1 MIHLSPAQ
9 HQTISQQAEQAYPN
23 ECCGLLAGI
32 TNADG
37 SITVTRV
44 TPSPNTLTDESGG
57 GGHDRFEVDPQVRF
71 DLMRELNDT
80 PESIIGHY
88 HSHPDHPAEPSKHDL
103 DMALEPNLMWLIV
116 SVSRGSA
123 VDIRAWCLNRD
134 SREIL
139 SIPLE
144 TSENS

>member
-9 HQTISQQAEQAYPN
+9 HQAISQQAEQAYPN

-37 SITVTRV
+37 SITITRV
-44 TPSPNTLTDESGG
+44 TSSPNTLIGKDGA
-57 GGHDRFEVDPQVRF
+57 GGHDRFEVAPQVRF
-71 DLMRELNDT
+71 NLMRALNDT

-103 DMALEPNLMWLIV
+103 DMAFEPHLAWLIV
-116 SVSRGSA
+116 SVSQGAA
-123 VDIRAWCLNRD
+123 VDLRAWRLNRD

-139 SIPLE
+139 SIPME
-144 TSENS
+144 ANENS